1 MLAVVFS
8 QWRLN
13 FEEEAKKS
21 LRLKKPVMEIPSNK
35 WLYIFL
41 AAQQMPPAAS
51 EVTEDAS
58 VPNGLRGSKSGE
70 NQPLPRAQQ
79 RSGSSASNGSD
90 EDNEDHKSGGRSQ
103 SRIDKW
109 KAKHEAMLKM
119 AASEKKKSDQKHHSS
134 KNNSASS
141 EDEQE
146 ATNAAS
152 NTKASSTGATANGL
166 KTNGVCQLGLPKPA
180 SVPTALSVQ

>member
-1 MLAVVFS
+1 
-8 QWRLN
+8 
-13 FEEEAKKS
+13 
-21 LRLKKPVMEIPSNK
+21 
-35 WLYIFL
+35 
-41 AAQQMPPAAS
+41 MPPAASS
-51 EVTEDAS
+51 EVTEDALAAA
-58 VPNGLRGSKSGE
+58 NGVRGKSGE

-141 EDEQE
+141 EDELE
-146 ATNAAS
+146 AAANAA
-152 NTKASSTGATANGL
+152 TKGAANGL

>member
-1 MLAVVFS
+1 MGS
-8 QWRLN
+8 QL
-13 FEEEAKKS
+13 S
-21 LRLKKPVMEIPSNK
+21 PGEIIRNSGQPA
-35 WLYIFL
+35 FPQ
-41 AAQQMPPAAS
+41 ARQMSAAS
-51 EVTEDAS
+51 AVEVIERT
-58 VPNGLRGSKSGE
+58 GE
-70 NQPLPRAQQ
+70 NVHPLPRAQQ

-146 ATNAAS
+146 ATN
-152 NTKASSTGATANGL
+152 TKASSTGATTNGL
-166 KTNGVCQLGLPKPA
+166 KTNG
-180 SVPTALSVQ
+180 

>member
-1 MLAVVFS
+1 
-8 QWRLN
+8 
-13 FEEEAKKS
+13 
-21 LRLKKPVMEIPSNK
+21 
-35 WLYIFL
+35 
-41 AAQQMPPAAS
+41 MPPAAS

-146 ATNAAS
+146 ATN
-152 NTKASSTGATANGL
+152 TKASSTGATTNGL
-166 KTNGVCQLGLPKPA
+166 KTNGVCQLGLPNPA